1 MLESINTTIIA
12 IGVSLGLIFSG
23 PIVEQPKQIAV
34 KPQVEEKLSSE
45 DQKQIKCLADNI
57 YYEARNQPK
66 AGKIAVTNVVLNRV
80 EDPRFPKDPCSV
92 IKQKRGKVCQFSWVC
107 SRKSSSPKDKSAY
120 TSAKEI
126 AEHIYINADTIR
138 DVTYGSKFYHAK
150 YVNPKWKY
158 KRVITIGDHI
168 FYRG

>member
-12 IGVSLGLIFSG
+12 IAVALGLIISG
-23 PIVEQPKQIAV
+23 PVIEKPKAQIVEK
-34 KPQVEEKLSSE
+34 KVEKTLSQE
-45 DQKQIKCLADNI
+45 DQRQIKCLADNI

-66 AGKIAVTNVVLNRV
+66 EGKIAVTNVVFNRV

-92 IKQKRGKVCQFSWVC
+92 IKQRTGRVCQFSWVC
-107 SRKSSSPKDKSAY
+107 SKNRKPSDPSSYKL
-120 TSAKEI
+120 AKEI
-126 AEHIYINADTIR
+126 AEHLYKNADTIR
-138 DVTYGSKFYHAK
+138 DITYGSKFYHAK
-150 YVNPKWKY
+150 YVNPRWKY